1 MNISVD
7 VYLKSAANKLKLS
20 PDKLKLVQEPQRI
33 VEVNI
38 TGVKSNNYKLIKG
51 YRVQHSNALGP
62 YKGGLRYH
70 PAVDMEEA
78 ITLASL
84 MTWKNSLVG
93 VPFGGAK
100 GGLAINPNDF
110 TKKELEVVTR
120 EFIRKIADVIG
131 PEKDVPAPDVNTN
144 PEIMNWVRDEYE
156 KYIGKKAP
164 GVVTGKAVADGGS
177 RGRTEATGEGGV
189 IVLNEIVKHLKLDP
203 KKLTVAIQGFGN
215 VGSYLGL
222 ALERYG
228 YNIVAISD
236 AEGAVSYDDGLSAQ
250 ETFDAIYNKN
260 IKLKQ
265 TCKCKIGGCPVTACK
280 KHSNKQLLE
289 SEVDILIPAAVDNQI
304 AKENAPR
311 IKAKIILEMANNP
324 TTPEADAILRRRK
337 KIVIPDI
344 LANAG
349 GVTVSYFEWFQNQN
363 KQKWTLDK
371 VNKELNKYM
380 VSATRKTLEASKK
393 YHCDLRTSAYIVALK
408 RIAEESVRG

>member
-1 MNISVD
+1 MEKTPTEKYITKAASLLKKSD
-7 VYLKSAANKLKLS
+7 QAQKYL
-20 PDKLKLVQEPQRI
+20 EPERI

-38 TGVKSNNYKLIKG
+38 ADPRKGNNGLIKG

-100 GGLAINPNDF
+100 GGLAINPSDYSK
-110 TKKELEVVTR
+110 TELELVTR
-120 EFIRKIADVIG
+120 EFTRKIADVIG
-131 PEKDVPAPDVNTN
+131 PNKDVPAPDVNTN
-144 PEIMNWVRDEYE
+144 PEIMSWIRSEYE
-156 KYIGKKAP
+156 KIIGKKAP
-164 GVVTGKAVADGGS
+164 GVITGKAIDDGGS
-177 RGRTEATGEGGV
+177 QGRTEATGEGGA

-215 VGSYLGL
+215 VGSYLAL
-222 ALERYG
+222 ALDRYG
-228 YNIVAISD
+228 YNIVAVSD

-250 ETFDAIYNKN
+250 ETFDAIYDKKL
-260 IKLKQ
+260 KLKQ
-265 TCKCKIGGCPVTACK
+265 TCKCKKGGCSLSDCRMT
-280 KHSNKQLLE
+280 SNEKLLE
-289 SEVDILIPAAVDNQI
+289 SDVDILIPAAVDNQI
-304 AKENAPR
+304 TKKNAKN
-311 IKAKIILEMANNP
+311 IKTKIILEMANNP
-324 TTPEADAILRRRK
+324 TTPEADAILK
-337 KIVIPDI
+337 KRGKIIIPDI

-371 VNKELNKYM
+371 VNKELEKYM
-380 VSATRKTLEASKK
+380 VEATRKTLEASKK
-393 YHCDLRTSAYIVALK
+393 YHCDLRTAAYITSLK
-408 RIAEESVRG
+408 RILNR